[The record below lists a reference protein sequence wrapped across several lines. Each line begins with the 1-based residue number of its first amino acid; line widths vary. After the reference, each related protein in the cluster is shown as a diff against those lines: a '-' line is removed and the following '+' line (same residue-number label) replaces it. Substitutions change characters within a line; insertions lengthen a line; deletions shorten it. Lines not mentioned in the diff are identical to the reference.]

1 MELSHE
7 ALSDLI
13 APYVLGAVSPEEER
27 EIRAHILSCEEC
39 TKEAESFAMVTK
51 DLPLTADRAPLPA
64 GFVDRVVARVH
75 DARPA
80 LGRPAALN
88 RSPWYRRWTSFG
100 ALAAAGLLIVLVFAG
115 VALVNEHN
123 DLQQKQ
129 KVLAVLLH
137 HQNDGINLQ
146 GPAEAVGKIVP
157 TSNGSMFVAAGMHKP
172 PNAHT
177 YQLWLI
183 KNGTPISAGTF
194 SVKDDFAVLES
205 SRSLAGVDGAAI
217 TIEPVGGSEH
227 PTTHPITTYST

>member
-1 MELSHE
+1 MELSHDS
-7 ALSDLI
+7 LSDLI

-39 TKEAESFAMVTK
+39 TREAESFAMVTK
-51 DLPLTADRAPLPA
+51 GLPLAADNVPLPA

-80 LGRPAALN
+80 VGGPAAG
-88 RSPWYRRWTSFG
+88 RSPWYRRWTSWG
-100 ALAAAGLLIVLVFAG
+100 ALAAVGLLIVSVFAG
-115 VALVNEHN
+115 VALVKEHN
-123 DLQQKQ
+123 DLQQKK

-137 HQNDGINLQ
+137 HENDGINLQ
-146 GPAEAVGKIVP
+146 GPADAVGKVVP

-183 KNGTPISAGTF
+183 KNGTPVSAGTF

-205 SRSLAGVDGAAI
+205 SRSLDGVDGAAI
-217 TIEPVGGSEH
+217 TIEPAGGSEH
-227 PTTHPITTYST
+227 PTTHPITNFSN